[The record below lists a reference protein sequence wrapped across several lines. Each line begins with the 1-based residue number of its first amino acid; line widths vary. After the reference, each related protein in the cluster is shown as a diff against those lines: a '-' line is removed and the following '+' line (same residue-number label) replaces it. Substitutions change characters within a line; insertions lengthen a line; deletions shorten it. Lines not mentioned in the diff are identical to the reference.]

1 MLRVILVAS
10 AFTLAGPAYTHRA
23 VTTAYCQTGRTATG
37 SETAHGTIAVD
48 PRVIPLGTKLYVPG
62 YGWGVARDT
71 GGAVRGW
78 HIDVWFASCAA
89 AIRWGVRSK
98 VLTVAP

>member
-10 AFTLAGPAYTHRA
+10 AFSLAAPTYTHRA
-23 VTTAYCQTGRTATG
+23 VTTAYCQTGRTASGTQ
-37 SETAHGTIAVD
+37 TAHGTIAVD
-48 PRVIPLGTKLYVPG
+48 PRVIRFGTKLYVPG

-78 HIDVWFASCAA
+78 HIDLWFARCAD
-89 AIRWGVRSK
+89 AIRWGVRSRM
-98 VLTVAP
+98 VTVSP